1 MLGVKVCLKELFAV
15 AKLEKFS
22 VIAKKDLNDLRDFKV
37 LKVLRDLNVA
47 VL

>member
-22 VIAKKDLNDLRDFKV
+22 VTAKKVLNDIKDLNDLKV
-37 LKVLRDLNVA
+37 LKVSAL
-47 VL
+47 